1 MACKF
6 CPKIRKTDWIFIL
19 VAALGFYLVNKLGY
33 APQFTPTSKLSRPL
47 PHPIEK
53 PNNMTEEER
62 KKRFIELQKACL
74 LHKDKKACEEVFQ
87 IAFVIFALLG
97 SLQILYALFVCK
109 RAFLAVIFSAKIA
122 LKTPEIQA
130 LLS

>member
-19 VAALGFYLVNKLGY
+19 IAALGFYLVNKLGY
-33 APQFTPTSKLSRPL
+33 APQFTPTSKPSHPLSR
-47 PHPIEK
+47 PIEK

-74 LHKDKKACEEVFQ
+74 LHKDKKACEEVF
-87 IAFVIFALLG
+87 
-97 SLQILYALFVCK
+97 
-109 RAFLAVIFSAKIA
+109 
-122 LKTPEIQA
+122 
-130 LLS
+130 

>member
-19 VAALGFYLVNKLGY
+19 IAALGFYFVNKLGY
-33 APQFTPTSKLSRPL
+33 APKFNTPTSKLSRPL
-47 PHPIEK
+47 SHPLPHPLSRPIEK

-74 LHKDKKACEEVFQ
+74 LHKDKKACEEVF
-87 IAFVIFALLG
+87 
-97 SLQILYALFVCK
+97 
-109 RAFLAVIFSAKIA
+109 
-122 LKTPEIQA
+122 
-130 LLS
+130 

>member
-19 VAALGFYLVNKLGY
+19 IAASGFYSVNKLGY
-33 APQFTPTSKLSRPL
+33 VPQFTPTSKLSHSLSR
-47 PHPIEK
+47 PIEK

-74 LHKDKKACEEVFQ
+74 LHKDKKACEEVF
-87 IAFVIFALLG
+87 
-97 SLQILYALFVCK
+97 
-109 RAFLAVIFSAKIA
+109 
-122 LKTPEIQA
+122 
-130 LLS
+130 

>member
-19 VAALGFYLVNKLGY
+19 IAALGFYAVNKLGY
-33 APQFTPTSKLSRPL
+33 APQFTLTSKPSHSLSRPL

-53 PNNMTEEER
+53 PDNMTEEER

-74 LHKDKKACEEVFQ
+74 LHKDKKACEEVF
-87 IAFVIFALLG
+87 
-97 SLQILYALFVCK
+97 
-109 RAFLAVIFSAKIA
+109 
-122 LKTPEIQA
+122 
-130 LLS
+130 

>member
-19 VAALGFYLVNKLGY
+19 IAALGFYAVNKLGY
-33 APQFTPTSKLSRPL
+33 APQFTPTSKPSHSLSR
-47 PHPIEK
+47 PIEK

-74 LHKDKKACEEVFQ
+74 LHKDKKACKEVF
-87 IAFVIFALLG
+87 
-97 SLQILYALFVCK
+97 
-109 RAFLAVIFSAKIA
+109 
-122 LKTPEIQA
+122 
-130 LLS
+130 

>member
-19 VAALGFYLVNKLGY
+19 IAALGFYSVNKLGY
-33 APQFTPTSKLSRPL
+33 APQFTPTSKPSHSLSR
-47 PHPIEK
+47 PIEK

-74 LHKDKKACEEVFQ
+74 LHKDKKACEEVF
-87 IAFVIFALLG
+87 
-97 SLQILYALFVCK
+97 
-109 RAFLAVIFSAKIA
+109 
-122 LKTPEIQA
+122 
-130 LLS
+130 

>member
-33 APQFTPTSKLSRPL
+33 VPQFNTPTSKPSHSLLR
-47 PHPIEK
+47 PIEK

-62 KKRFIELQKACL
+62 KKRFIELQKECL
-74 LHKDKKACEEVFQ
+74 LHKDKKACEEVF
-87 IAFVIFALLG
+87 
-97 SLQILYALFVCK
+97 
-109 RAFLAVIFSAKIA
+109 
-122 LKTPEIQA
+122 
-130 LLS
+130 

>member
-19 VAALGFYLVNKLGY
+19 IAALGFYSVNKLGY
-33 APQFTPTSKLSRPL
+33 APKFTPTSKLSRPLSRPL

-74 LHKDKKACEEVFQ
+74 LHKDKKACEEVF
-87 IAFVIFALLG
+87 
-97 SLQILYALFVCK
+97 
-109 RAFLAVIFSAKIA
+109 
-122 LKTPEIQA
+122 
-130 LLS
+130 

>member
-33 APQFTPTSKLSRPL
+33 APQFNTPTSKLSRSL
-47 PHPIEK
+47 SRPIEK

-62 KKRFIELQKACL
+62 KKRFIELQKECL
-74 LHKDKKACEEVFQ
+74 LHKDKKACEEVF
-87 IAFVIFALLG
+87 
-97 SLQILYALFVCK
+97 
-109 RAFLAVIFSAKIA
+109 
-122 LKTPEIQA
+122 
-130 LLS
+130 

>member
-19 VAALGFYLVNKLGY
+19 IAALGFYAVNKLGY
-33 APQFTPTSKLSRPL
+33 APQFTPTSKPSHPLSS
-47 PHPIEK
+47 PIEK

-74 LHKDKKACEEVFQ
+74 LNKDKKACEE
-87 IAFVIFALLG
+87 IF
-97 SLQILYALFVCK
+97 
-109 RAFLAVIFSAKIA
+109 
-122 LKTPEIQA
+122 
-130 LLS
+130 

>member
-19 VAALGFYLVNKLGY
+19 IAALGFYAVNKLGY

-62 KKRFIELQKACL
+62 KKRFIELQKECL
-74 LHKDKKACEEVFQ
+74 LHKDKKACEEVF
-87 IAFVIFALLG
+87 
-97 SLQILYALFVCK
+97 
-109 RAFLAVIFSAKIA
+109 
-122 LKTPEIQA
+122 
-130 LLS
+130 